1 MFTIKLIN
9 ANSTLS
15 KNNKIIQVIILK
27 EKVTL

>member
-1 MFTIKLIN
+1 MLTIKLIN

-15 KNNKIIQVIILK
+15 KNNKIIHVIILK